1 MSTYAI
7 QHIYVSTSSKKYL
20 SDSDDS
26 KCMKNV
32 CRNCQPAKI
41 SYSWNADLLSSLR
54 EIDTRELSDDDISD
68 YISFTM
74 WICQDKEI
82 KKGAK
87 CLEQKEFHEDGEQMT
102 MELKEHIHRKQV
114 AANNLFN
121 TDLKQG

>member
-1 MSTYAI
+1 MIAKAIRKQKSGHLTYVNI
-7 QHIYVSTSSKKYL
+7 CHPTYIFFDIVEKYL

-41 SYSWNADLLSSLR
+41 SYSWNADLLSLLR

-82 KKGAK
+82 KKGPNAWS
-87 CLEQKEFHEDGEQMT
+87 
-102 MELKEHIHRKQV
+102 RK
-114 AANNLFN
+114 NSMRMGN
-121 TDLKQG
+121 K